1 MLRLVLKVLFGVK
14 VLLLEQLT
22 LFNTD
27 AEVSVTVSERVQSR
41 NSVRLSLDLIIMM
54 LKNFLH

>member
-1 MLRLVLKVLFGVK
+1 MLKVLFGVK

-22 LFNTD
+22 LLNTD